1 MVMVDSCVLL
11 DIITDDPYWYP
22 WSSAALEKWGEGHD
36 LALNQIIYSEISV
49 SFEHI
54 EEVER
59 VIPATVFKRL
69 HLPWEAAFL
78 AGKVFLRYR
87 RHRGTKR
94 SPLPDFYIGAHSTV
108 LGIPLITRD
117 AKRFEYYFPELKLI
131 TPKNDDGLPAELS
144 GGW

>member
-1 MVMVDSCVLL
+1 MVMIDSCVLL
-11 DIITDDPYWYP
+11 DIVTDDPIWYS
-22 WSSAALEKWGEGHD
+22 WSSDTLEKWGEGHE
-36 LALNQIIYSEISV
+36 LAINPIIYSEVSV
-49 SFEHI
+49 SFEYI

-59 VIPATVFKRL
+59 VIPASVFKRM

-87 RHRGTKR
+87 KQEGKKR

-117 AKRFEYYFPELKLI
+117 TRRFQSYFPKLQLI
-131 TPKNDDGLPAELS
+131 AP
-144 GGW
+144 